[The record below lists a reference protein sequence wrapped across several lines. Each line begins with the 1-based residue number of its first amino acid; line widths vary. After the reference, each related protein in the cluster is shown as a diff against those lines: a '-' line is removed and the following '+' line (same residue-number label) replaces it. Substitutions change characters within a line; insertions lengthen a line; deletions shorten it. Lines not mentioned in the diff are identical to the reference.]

1 MARILV
7 IDDNQDLRD
16 LMQVILEQA
25 GYAVELAEDGQ
36 AGLAAQR
43 ARPAD
48 LVITDIFMPNQD
60 GIETVAQFRK
70 EFPELKLIVMS
81 GDGKLVKHSAH
92 FLTAREMGAHGVLS
106 KPFDEDELLR
116 VIKDVLK

>member
-1 MARILV
+1 MKRILV
-7 IDDNQDLRD
+7 IDDNDDLRE
-16 LMQVILEQA
+16 LMKVILEPA
-25 GYAVELAEDGQ
+25 GYAVDLAQDGQ
-36 AGLAAQR
+36 AGLAVQR

-70 EFPELKLIVMS
+70 EFPGLKVVVMS

-92 FLTAREMGAHGVLS
+92 FLTARELGAHGALS

-116 VIKDVLK
+116 VIGDVLK